1 MLRVIDITGVSS
13 KDYKTATDNALKNLS
28 DKGHRVQRFSEKMR
42 GINNENGRK
51 EFRVDLKVSV
61 FI

>member
-13 KDYKTATDNALKNLS
+13 KDYQTATDNVLKNLS

>member
-13 KDYKTATDNALKNLS
+13 KDYQTATDNAIKNLT
-28 DKGHRVQRFSEKMR
+28 DKGHRVQRYSEKMR
-42 GINNENGRK
+42 GINNENGKR